1 MMLNDDGFTLSEMTA
16 AINEIPHLPTM
27 LGDDGLFEYAGVS
40 TTIVQIEKQGQTLSL
55 VGSKPRGAPG
65 SEIGRMNRNL
75 RPFNL
80 VHLPLNDQILA
91 DEVQGVRQF
100 GTDGTLTP
108 IEMRRNEVMQLGVRR
123 FDLTM
128 EYHRV
133 GCLKGQVLD
142 ADGVTVLHDMFTEF
156 GVSQNVIDF
165 VLDNS
170 ATEVRAKCNQAIDA
184 IEDELGGTPWT
195 DLVAYCGRT
204 FWESLITH
212 KAIKET
218 FLAQVQASQLRG
230 NPTETLDFG
239 GVRWKKYRGAANGS
253 QMIGTN
259 DAYIVPR
266 GVPGLLLGRFGPADY
281 WDTVNTPGLPLYAKG
296 IPMENQKGWDIE
308 MQSNPIHLLTRPR
321 AVIKATV

>member
-16 AINEIPHLPTM
+16 AINELPHLPSM
-27 LGDDGLFEYAGVS
+27 LGDDGLFEYGGVS
-40 TTIVQIEKQGQTLSL
+40 TTIVNVEKQGQTLAL
-55 VGSKPRGAPG
+55 VSSKPRGG
-65 SEIGRMNRNL
+65 GGGEIGRYNRNL

-80 VHLPLNDQILA
+80 VHLPLDDRIMA

-100 GTDGTLTP
+100 GSDSMLTP
-108 IEMRRNEVMQLGVRR
+108 IEQRRNEVMALGVRR
-123 FDLTM
+123 FDFTM

-142 ADGVTVLHDMFTEF
+142 ADGTTVLHDMFTEF
-156 GVSQNVIDF
+156 GVVQNTIDF
-165 VLDNS
+165 VLDNT

-204 FWESLITH
+204 FWETLITH
-212 KAIKET
+212 KAVKET
-218 FLAQVQASQLRG
+218 YLAQVQAAQLRG
-230 NPTETLDFG
+230 NPTEMLDFG
-239 GVRWKKYRGAANGS
+239 AVKWKKYRGAANGS

-296 IPMENQKGWDIE
+296 IPMANGKGWDIE

-321 AVIKATV
+321 AVIRATI